1 MSERSE
7 YAPGEFCWVDL
18 STTDV
23 DGAKSFYGD
32 LLGIEA
38 EAAPGDPEET
48 GGYGFFMKDGKMLGG
63 IRPGPVGRG
72 PLGLVQLR
80 QGRGRRRHRGQGE
93 GGRRQRP
100 LRSRST
106 CRTSRTR
113 RDAARS
119 ERGVLRHR
127 QQQNRN
133 PGAQLVNEPGAWTW
147 NNLMT
152 RDLEGAKDFYGKV
165 FGWTAVHNEEAP
177 PNVLM
182 WQVEGQ
188 RWPEGMGGLMG
199 ITDDLP
205 AEMPAHW
212 QVYFIVENADEA
224 IAKAES
230 NGAEARLRADRRPD
244 RADGDPGGPAGRGR
258 LDPRVALPG
267 AAVAQLFRGRSPR
280 RGR

>member
-23 DGAKSFYGD
+23 EAAKSFYGD

-38 EAAPGDPEET
+38 EAAPGDSEET
-48 GGYGFFMKDGKMLGG
+48 GGYGFFVKGGKMLAG
-63 IRPGPVGRG
+63 IGPV
-72 PLGLVQLR
+72 QS
-80 QGRGRRRHRGQGE
+80 GE
-93 GGRRQRP
+93 GHSAWSSYVKVEDADATAAKVKEAGGSVFFGPADLPNDAGRVAM
-100 LRSRST
+100 LRDPSG
-106 CRTSRTR
+106 
-113 RDAARS
+113 AFF
-119 ERGVLRHR
+119 GVVE
-127 QQQNRN
+127 QNRN

-147 NNLMT
+147 NNLLT

-165 FGWTAVHNEEAP
+165 FGWTAEHNDEAP

-182 WQVEGQ
+182 WQVKGQ
-188 RWPEGMGGLMG
+188 RCPEGMGGLMG

-212 QVYFIVENADEA
+212 QVYFIVDNADEA

-230 NGAEARLRADRRPD
+230 NGAEVGFGPIDVPIARMATLV
-244 RADGDPGGPAGRGR
+244 DPQGAVVSILESRYPE
-258 LDPRVALPG
+258 PR
-267 AAVAQLFRGRSPR
+267 
-280 RGR
+280 